1 MGNCTSTS
9 QVENV
14 HCPSCGCHYC
24 PTCKTVIPNHSLPK
38 SDSIPMNHADQ
49 VYLKGPDTPTYTNKS
64 RYVESNSRVIPQDR
78 KVETFVQEEKH
89 ELPPLKSD
97 TEGKQTQPIPPF
109 KPKATLTT
117 TNGMLEKNIDEPE
130 ITIEPDHFYKHK
142 KDFIDEELQSMV
154 SSQSPELHVPQA
166 TKRNLENAS
175 PLTPDSPNTI
185 SYKDPKTGVKTYW
198 KKDIQS
204 VSAVCFSPQSGAASK
219 LAVSNRQNL
228 VKVYDINTGK
238 EIIRMQRDHQ
248 INCLAF
254 SMDETMLVVA
264 GEGKTVTLYKVD
276 DGKEIL
282 SIHRNDSALAVS
294 FSPKGDKLAVC
305 GYDMRASIYNI
316 YASGTFD
323 EYVTIIR
330 TNIISALAWSPDG
343 ALLAVGGFDNRAAI
357 YDVKTAEEKLN
368 IRRNNIIFAMA
379 FSPDSSKLAVGGCDR
394 NTSIYD
400 AKTGKKL
407 QNIECEDTIYA
418 ISFSRD
424 GTKIATGGEDKEVI
438 VYDIETGEKVTT
450 ITRNNPV
457 RALSFSTNDSTVNAC
472 G

>member
-1 MGNCTSTS
+1 
-9 QVENV
+9 
-14 HCPSCGCHYC
+14 
-24 PTCKTVIPNHSLPK
+24 
-38 SDSIPMNHADQ
+38 MNHADH
-49 VYLKGPDTPTYTNKS
+49 VYVNDAETPIHKNKS
-64 RYVESNSRVIPQDR
+64 IYIQPNSQAIPQDR
-78 KVETFVQEEKH
+78 KVETFSVQEEKL

-97 TEGKQTQPIPPF
+97 MEGKQPQPILPF
-109 KPKATLTT
+109 KPKATVTT
-117 TNGMLEKNIDEPE
+117 SAMLEKDIDEPE
-130 ITIEPDHFYKHK
+130 FTIEPDHFYKDK
-142 KDFIDEELQSMV
+142 KDQHFIDEELQSMV
-154 SSQSPELHVPQA
+154 SSKSPELYVPQA
-166 TKRNLENAS
+166 KRRNVENTS
-175 PLTPDSPNTI
+175 PLVPDSPNTI

-228 VKVYDINTGK
+228 VKVYDVKTGK
-238 EIIRMQRDHQ
+238 ELIRIQRDHQ

-254 SMDETMLVVA
+254 SMDETMLVAA
-264 GEGKTVTLYKVD
+264 GEGKTVTLYNVD

-282 SIHRNDSALAVS
+282 SIHRKDSALAVS

-368 IRRNNIIFAMA
+368 IRRNNIIFALA
-379 FSPDSSKLAVGGCDR
+379 FSPDCSKLAVGGCDR

-407 QNIECEDTIYA
+407 QNIEREDTIYA

-438 VYDIETGEKVTT
+438 VYDIETGERVTT

-457 RALSFSTNDSTVNAC
+457 RALSFSTNDSIVNAC